1 MTIGSINPIQSVTGT
16 GYLTGV
22 QGLPGMQGVAANHGS
37 QGTDGSAFGS
47 ALVGA
52 VDNLQ
57 QLQATSNT
65 LAVQAV
71 TGSLTDI
78 HSATLA
84 STRAQVTLELMAAV
98 RNKGVDAFT
107 EIMRMQA

>member
-1 MTIGSINPIQSVTGT
+1 MTIGSISPLQAVSGT
-16 GYLTGV
+16 GYLSGV
-22 QGLPGMQGVAANHGS
+22 QGVQGTQAAP
-37 QGTDGSAFGS
+37 GTDGSGFGS

-71 TGSLTDI
+71 TGNLTDI

-84 STRAQVTLELMAAV
+84 STRAQVTLELVAAV
-98 RNKGVDAFT
+98 RNKGVDAFN